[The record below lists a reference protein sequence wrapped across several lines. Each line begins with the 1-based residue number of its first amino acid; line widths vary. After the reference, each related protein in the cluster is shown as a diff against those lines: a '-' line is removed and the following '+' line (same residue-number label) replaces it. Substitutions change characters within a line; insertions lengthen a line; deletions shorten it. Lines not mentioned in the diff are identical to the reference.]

1 MMDFRE
7 AHSLDGQHALITGGT
22 RGLGFGIAQCLI
34 ASGARVTITGTGEAG
49 VEAALARLGAA
60 ASGVVLDVSR
70 HDTVAPAV
78 DAILAKGDID
88 ILVNNAGNT
97 IKKPVDDM
105 GIDEFYN
112 VLDVHVGGAYAMVK
126 AVLPHMSA
134 RGRGSIVFT
143 ASMASY
149 LGIPLVIGYSAA
161 KSAYVGMVRALS
173 VELGGRGIR
182 VNGVAPGWIDSDLF
196 RNAQKGDPER
206 YNRIISRIPGGE
218 VGRAEDIGWAV
229 AYLVSPA
236 ARYVNGHI
244 LDVDGGGLHAF

>member
-1 MMDFRE
+1 MNLKE
-7 AHSLDGQHALITGGT
+7 AYSLEGQRAVVTGGT
-22 RGLGFGIAQCLI
+22 RGIGFAVAQCLI
-34 ASGARVTITGTGEAG
+34 ESGARVTITGTSEAG
-49 VEAALARLGAA
+49 VEAAVARLGPNAA
-60 ASGVVLDVSR
+60 GAIINLSH
-70 HDTVAPAV
+70 HDTVDPV
-78 DAILAKGDID
+78 VEEILATGDID

-97 IKKPVDDM
+97 IKKSVDDM
-105 GIDEFYN
+105 GIDEFYS

-134 RGRGSIVFT
+134 RGQGCIVFT

-196 RNAQKGDPER
+196 RNAQSGDPER
-206 YNRIISRIPGGE
+206 YNKVINRIPSGE
-218 VGRAEDIGWAV
+218 VGQPEDIGWAV
-229 AYLVSPA
+229 AYLASPA